1 MRLVRDPTIR
11 IFKTLNTAAVT
22 TMVFQ
27 PTTAPGDAPE
37 NPRFEPQ
44 HRDSAPSGPNAA
56 CREEYRSG
64 VLIPIISTKKSPCQH
79 DRMTAPY
86 PMIFHLNA

>member
-27 PTTAPGDAPE
+27 LATAPGDAPE
-37 NPRFEPQ
+37 NPRFDLNIEIVHLPGQMPYAENNIFWSFNPYHSPQ
-44 HRDSAPSGPNAA
+44 KNHPAN
-56 CREEYRSG
+56 
-64 VLIPIISTKKSPCQH
+64 
-79 DRMTAPY
+79 MTE
-86 PMIFHLNA
+86 